1 MFRAVFGN
9 KREGG
14 GKRGDKKSQRHPG
27 GEVYAHSTLQRGS
40 GGRATHFQ
48 DHDSGYTESPMKLMR
63 LTKGV
68 SISLPSSPLLPR
80 QADIVPSQSCI
91 KFTGRVRKLE
101 YVDGSSSA
109 REPPVFASCRG
120 KTDHRDLHVEP
131 QPGSSLSTQELM
143 TRLCFLLGE
152 VTPGTASSPMEDRRE
167 KKCDTSA
174 QGGSPSSTLTCSTA
188 SPCSES
194 PSSTL
199 STSAG
204 GQPLPQPLS
213 IPSPHCSSSTSPS
226 GTLSSPVSSPT
237 PCPPAP
243 GHITGSSPGL
253 PSQSPT
259 STLESKDS
267 GIIAT
272 ITSSSENEER
282 SASSEVL
289 TKDEGLGGGAGV
301 MGHASEDRHPGPTRD
316 NLTAQP
322 DEALPRSDI
331 MEPRT
336 PPAPKRPL
344 PQHHIH
350 STSSLVMPRPN
361 SVAATSSTRLEDLS
375 FLDNQRS
382 AGHRSSVRKHNTA
395 GRTNDDSKGRLV
407 PFKPAD
413 IMLKP
418 LLFEVPGITAETPFV
433 GRDWLF
439 TRLEEV
445 LRKTSSCEGRGAVI
459 VGNAGS
465 GKTAIVWRLVTLSCH
480 GMRTPQG
487 GPSIPHSPSSSPKCG
502 DRQGKAASKQP
513 ADSQPN
519 QSAAA
524 GTCDGTA
531 QRKEAVRCLAAK
543 VVAYHFCQADNT
555 YTCLVPEFV
564 HSVAAL
570 LARAPQLA
578 PYRELLAQEPHLQNT
593 LSLRSCVQDPI
604 AAFRKGVL
612 EPIASLR
619 KERRLPEEDYIILVD
634 SLNEAEFH
642 KPDYGDTIAT
652 FITKII
658 SKFPLWLKL
667 VVTVRTGLVE
677 ITTLLPFSGISLDI
691 LPDSSDLGAD
701 LSDYIH
707 HRVSS
712 SAQIASNVTTPTGSA
727 PDQLLLSKFS
737 SHLSTRSH
745 GSILYLQLTLDLFH
759 KGHLALKGGNY
770 LVVPVSLSEVYLLM
784 CRVSF
789 PDKEVFERILPVL
802 NVALASLHPLTD
814 EQMFRALN
822 AGSVRG
828 ELEWKDFQQ
837 RLDSLAGFMVRR
849 RDGTRML
856 CHPSFR
862 EWLVWRADGESSDF
876 LCDPRSGHALL
887 AFMFS
892 RQEGKLNRQQTME
905 LGHHILKAHIFKGL
919 SKKTGVS
926 SSVLQAMWVNCS
938 TDSLSAAL
946 ASLRN
951 LYTPNIKVSRLLML
965 GGASVT
971 WCTEVVGHAPILAV
985 HAHLGHVEMVALLL
999 EMGAPLDG
1007 TTDSGMTPLCLAAAA
1022 GHADIV
1028 SLFCKKGAKVGHAD
1042 KNGQCALVHA
1052 GLKGHA
1058 EVINI
1063 LLGQD
1068 WGEEI
1073 PSDPQQHHSNETVT
1087 GKKQAAQQ
1095 AVTAAASVGHTQV
1108 VKILLDLKDEQ
1119 LAVQMDAHD
1128 SLWGE
1133 TVLSAAS
1140 GRGRLEMCAFLL
1152 ERGPGLEI
1160 PNRRGMVPLLSAT
1173 KHGHTQVAELLLKHG
1188 ADINVSDKLSRT
1200 PLMLAASEGHTST
1213 AELLLSK
1220 GASLTSADQE
1230 GLTALSWACLKG
1242 QRGVVQLLVEA
1253 GADLNQPDRQG
1264 RTPLDLA
1271 ALNGDAD
1278 TVHFLVEHGAVLERA
1293 DNNGARGSDRAT
1305 GCQNPALVASVLK
1318 KGSKMAYRTAPHD
1331 RSGHATWAM
1340 ASSKPDILLILLQKL
1355 MEEGNILY
1363 KKGRMKEA
1371 GQRYQYALR
1380 KLPREGQGEELKGLK
1395 DLRVSLYLN
1404 LSRCRRKTN
1413 DFGIAEE
1420 FATKALELK
1429 PRSYEAYYARARAK
1443 RSSRQFAAALADL
1456 HEAARLSPSNRE
1468 IRRLLV
1474 RVEEEV
1480 KHHQKIPTNS
1490 MTQGYNRDP
1499 HTHHHQATEE
1509 ETDVYSQGSLERQAP
1524 AEQTDAEKEE
1534 EKEEGE
1540 EVSLTCG
1547 KSPEFWPLNPYAP
1560 NRTLPGGVAFGL
1572 GDQSPCFPQEEY
1584 VQNQLFV
1591 DLPEPVP
1598 AINRQTQNQGSRTHH
1613 HCHSLQSGGR
1623 VGGRPLSLCGPSS
1636 PLPGRHMSTSLR
1648 PAPVLGIDI
1657 GPGSVSEHSG
1667 HSPTEHYH
1675 PMSPNSSS
1683 PPGPLQMYQPRSSS
1697 FSRGSDR
1704 FSTHSVALDS
1714 LPLALGSSME
1724 VRREGG
1730 GGGGGTAGSRGSSS
1744 SQASSGNLSDGGR
1757 QQVPDPPCPI
1767 KSSGSFKTK
1776 PELKPRPF
1784 MGVMD
1789 KSVRVQGQQTSGL
1802 SRQGGGAESF
1812 SMSVMEFQGFSS
1824 DFKRASFQEH
1834 ISGSQANSQQQ
1845 GRDFGERLHQR
1856 EARGTGSSHLRFP
1869 DGRHR
1874 QASLTRDNPALHM
1887 APIKPKRSFIESNV

>member
-9 KREGG
+9 KRDG
-14 GKRGDKKSQRHPG
+14 GKRGGKKKQSNQG
-27 GEVYAHSTLQRGS
+27 VEVFTHSTLQRGG
-40 GGRATHFQ
+40 GGRP
-48 DHDSGYTESPMKLMR
+48 DRDSRNAASPVKRGR
-63 LTKGV
+63 LTKGA

-80 QADIVPSQSCI
+80 EADIAPSQSCI
-91 KFTGRVRKLE
+91 KFTVLLSAVAEGRVRKLE
-101 YVDGSSSA
+101 YVDDSPSA
-109 REPPVFASCRG
+109 REPLVFASCRG
-120 KTDHRDLHVEP
+120 QADHRDLHVEP

-152 VTPGTASSPMEDRRE
+152 ATPGTASSPMEDRRE
-167 KKCDTSA
+167 KKCDSSA

-204 GQPLPQPLS
+204 GQSLPLP
-213 IPSPHCSSSTSPS
+213 SPKCSSSTSPS
-226 GTLSSPVSSPT
+226 GTLSNTVPSPAPS
-237 PCPPAP
+237 PAP
-243 GHITGSSPGL
+243 GPSTWSSPG
-253 PSQSPT
+253 PPPHSPT
-259 STLESKDS
+259 STLGSKDS

-282 SASSEVL
+282 SAGSEVL
-289 TKDEGLGGGAGV
+289 TKEDGPGGGAGV

-316 NLTAQP
+316 NLTTQP

-331 MEPRT
+331 TEQRT

-350 STSSLVMPRPN
+350 TTSSLAMPRPN

-375 FLDNQRS
+375 FLDNQRA

-407 PFKPAD
+407 PFKQAD

-418 LLFEVPGITAETPFV
+418 LLFEVPGVNAETPFV

-445 LRKTSSCEGRGAVI
+445 LKKTSSCEGRGAVI

-465 GKTAIVWRLVTLSCH
+465 GKTAIIWRLVTLSCH

-502 DRQGKAASKQP
+502 DKQGRAASKQP
-513 ADSQPN
+513 ADSQPS

-524 GTCDGTA
+524 AGTSDSTT

-570 LARAPQLA
+570 LARAPQLG
-578 PYRELLAQEPHLQNT
+578 PYRELLVQEPHIQNT

-619 KERRLPEEDYIILVD
+619 KERRLPEEDYIIVVD

-667 VVTVRTGLVE
+667 VVTVRTGLVD

-707 HRVSS
+707 HRVNSS
-712 SAQIASNVTTPTGSA
+712 TQVATNVTTPTGSA

-789 PDKEVFERILPVL
+789 PDKEAFERVLPVL

-828 ELEWKDFQQ
+828 ELEWKDFHL

-965 GGASVT
+965 GGASVS

-985 HAHLGHVEMVALLL
+985 HAHLGHMEMVALLL
-999 EMGAPLDG
+999 ENGAPVDG
-1007 TTDSGMTPLCLAAAA
+1007 TTDSGMTALCLAVAA
-1022 GHADIV
+1022 GHSDIV
-1028 SLFCKKGAKVGHAD
+1028 SLLCKKGAKVGHAD
-1042 KNGQCALVHA
+1042 KSSQCALVHA

-1058 EVINI
+1058 EIINI

-1068 WGEEI
+1068 WPAEI
-1073 PSDPQQHHSNETVT
+1073 PTDPQQHHTNETVS
-1087 GKKQAAQQ
+1087 GKTQAAQQ
-1095 AVTAAASVGHTQV
+1095 AATAAASMGHTQV
-1108 VKILLDLKDEQ
+1108 VKSLLDLKDEQ

-1133 TVLSAAS
+1133 TVLSAAA
-1140 GRGRLEMCAFLL
+1140 GRGRMEVCVLL
-1152 ERGPGLEI
+1152 VERGAELEI
-1160 PNRRGMVPLLSAT
+1160 ANRRGMAPLLST
-1173 KHGHTQVAELLLKHG
+1173 SKHGHTQIVELLLKQN
-1188 ADINVSDKLSRT
+1188 ADISVTEKQGRT
-1200 PLMLAASEGHTST
+1200 PLMLAASEGHGATV
-1213 AELLLSK
+1213 ELLLSK
-1220 GASLTSADQE
+1220 GASLTSTDQE

-1242 QRGVVQLLVEA
+1242 QRAVVQLLAEA
-1253 GADLNQPDRQG
+1253 GADLNHPDRQG

-1271 ALNGDAD
+1271 ALTGDAE
-1278 TVHFLVEHGAVLERA
+1278 TVHYLVERGAVLERA
-1293 DNNGARGSDRAT
+1293 DSSSRGSERSA
-1305 GCQNPALVASVLK
+1305 GCLNPALVASLLK
-1318 KGSKMAYRTAPHD
+1318 KGSKTGYKTAPHD

-1355 MEEGNILY
+1355 MEEGNMLY

-1474 RVEEEV
+1474 RVEEEC
-1480 KHHQKIPTNS
+1480 KHHQKASSNN
-1490 MTQGYNRDP
+1490 MTQGYNREP
-1499 HTHHHQATEE
+1499 HTHHHAAAEDE
-1509 ETDVYSQGSLERQAP
+1509 ADAYSQGSLERPVPTETA
-1524 AEQTDAEKEE
+1524 DADKEE
-1534 EKEEGE
+1534 DKEEGE
-1540 EVSLTCG
+1540 EAGLQCG

-1560 NRTLPGGVAFGL
+1560 NRTLPGGVAFAL
-1572 GDQSPCFPQEEY
+1572 ADQSPCFPQEEY
-1584 VQNQLFV
+1584 VPNQLFV

-1598 AINRQTQNQGSRTHH
+1598 ALNRQNQGLSRTHH

-1648 PAPVLGIDI
+1648 PAPLLGMDM
-1657 GPGSVSEHSG
+1657 GHGLVNEHSG
-1667 HSPTEHYH
+1667 LSPTELYH

-1683 PPGPLQMYQPRSSS
+1683 PPGPLHMYQPRSSS

-1704 FSTHSVALDS
+1704 LSTHSVALEG
-1714 LPLALGSSME
+1714 LALALGSGME
-1724 VRREGG
+1724 VRRE

-1757 QQVPDPPCPI
+1757 QQVPDVPCPI

-1789 KSVRVQGQQTSGL
+1789 KSVRVQGQQSSGL
-1802 SRQGGGAESF
+1802 GRPGQGGLESF
-1812 SMSVMEFQGFSS
+1812 SMSVMEFQGLNSE
-1824 DFKRASFQEH
+1824 FKHASFQEQL
-1834 ISGSQANSQQQ
+1834 SGGPATSQQQ

-1856 EARGTGSSHLRFP
+1856 EARGSQLRFP

>member
-1 MFRAVFGN
+1 MN
-9 KREGG
+9 EC
-14 GKRGDKKSQRHPG
+14 
-27 GEVYAHSTLQRGS
+27 STW
-40 GGRATHFQ
+40 
-48 DHDSGYTESPMKLMR
+48 P
-63 LTKGV
+63 V
-68 SISLPSSPLLPR
+68 
-80 QADIVPSQSCI
+80 
-91 KFTGRVRKLE
+91 
-101 YVDGSSSA
+101 SA
-109 REPPVFASCRG
+109 RRVPGQQLRQRLR
-120 KTDHRDLHVEP
+120 HLHVEP
-131 QPGSSLSTQELM
+131 QLGSSLSTQELM

-152 VTPGTASSPMEDRRE
+152 ATPGTASSPMEDRRE

-174 QGGSPSSTLTCSTA
+174 QGGSPSSTLTRSTA

-204 GQPLPQPLS
+204 GHPV
-213 IPSPHCSSSTSPS
+213 PSP
-226 GTLSSPVSSPT
+226 
-237 PCPPAP
+237 
-243 GHITGSSPGL
+243 
-253 PSQSPT
+253 
-259 STLESKDS
+259 SKDS
-267 GIIAT
+267 GIT
-272 ITSSSENEER
+272 GETCGCVSW
-282 SASSEVL
+282 
-289 TKDEGLGGGAGV
+289 
-301 MGHASEDRHPGPTRD
+301 
-316 NLTAQP
+316 
-322 DEALPRSDI
+322 PRSI
-331 MEPRT
+331 YMLWVQI
-336 PPAPKRPL
+336 AYY
-344 PQHHIH
+344 
-350 STSSLVMPRPN
+350 
-361 SVAATSSTRLEDLS
+361 TRLVA
-375 FLDNQRS
+375 FRQ
-382 AGHRSSVRKHNTA
+382 
-395 GRTNDDSKGRLV
+395 
-407 PFKPAD
+407 AD

-439 TRLEEV
+439 ARLEEV
-445 LRKTSSCEGRGAVI
+445 LRKTSSCEGRGAVV

-465 GKTAIVWRLVTLSCH
+465 GKTAIIWRLVTLSCH
-480 GMRTPQG
+480 GVRTPQG
-487 GPSIPHSPSSSPKCG
+487 GPGIPHSPSG
-502 DRQGKAASKQP
+502 DKQGRAASKQP
-513 ADSQPN
+513 AESQP
-519 QSAAA
+519 SLSAAAA
-524 GTCDGTA
+524 GTGDGKA
-531 QRKEAVRCLAAK
+531 QRKETVRRLAAK

-570 LARAPQLA
+570 LARAPQLS

-667 VVTVRTGLVE
+667 VVTVRTGLVD
-677 ITTLLPFSGISLDI
+677 ITTPLPFSGISLDI

-701 LSDYIH
+701 LSDYVH
-707 HRVSS
+707 QRVSGS
-712 SAQIASNVTTPTGSA
+712 SQVAANVTTPTGSA

-737 SHLSTRSH
+737 SHLSTRSN
-745 GSILYLQLTLDLFH
+745 GSVLYLQLTLDLFH
-759 KGHLALKGGNY
+759 RGQLALKGGNY

-789 PDKEVFERILPVL
+789 PEKELFERILPVL

-862 EWLVWRADGESSDF
+862 EWLVWRADGESTDF

-919 SKKTGVS
+919 SKRTGVS

-999 EMGAPLDG
+999 EMWAPVDG
-1007 TTDSGMTPLCLAAAA
+1007 TTDAGMTPLCLAAAA
-1022 GHADIV
+1022 GHVDIV
-1028 SLFCKKGAKVGHAD
+1028 SLLCKKGAKVGHAD
-1042 KNGQCALVHA
+1042 KSGQCALVHA

-1058 EVINI
+1058 EIVDV

-1068 WGEEI
+1068 WGAEG
-1073 PSDPQQHHSNETVT
+1073 PADAQQQSSGESAT
-1087 GKKQAAQQ
+1087 GKTQAAQR
-1095 AVTAAASVGHTQV
+1095 AVTAAASVGHAQV
-1108 VKILLDLKDEQ
+1108 VKSLLDTKEEQ

-1133 TVLSAAS
+1133 TVLSAAA
-1140 GRGRLEMCAFLL
+1140 GRGRMEVCAFLV
-1152 ERGPGLEI
+1152 ERGAGLEI
-1160 PNRRGMVPLLSAT
+1160 PNRRGMVPLLSAA
-1173 KHGHTQVAELLLKHG
+1173 KHGHAQIVELLLKQG
-1188 ADINVSDKLSRT
+1188 ADVNVSDKQGRT
-1200 PLMLAASEGHTST
+1200 ALMLAASEGHVST
-1213 AELLLSK
+1213 VELLLSK
-1220 GASLTSADQE
+1220 GENASLSSADQE
-1230 GLTALSWACLKG
+1230 GLTALGWACLKG
-1242 QRGVVQLLVEA
+1242 QRGAVQLLVEA
-1253 GADLNQPDRQG
+1253 GADLNQQDRQG

-1271 ALNGDAD
+1271 ALNGDGD
-1278 TVHFLVEHGAVLERA
+1278 TVHCLVEHGAVLERA
-1293 DNNGARGSDRAT
+1293 DNNGTRGPERTT
-1305 GCQNPALVASVLK
+1305 GCQNPALVASLLK
-1318 KGSKMAYRTAPHD
+1318 KGSKT
-1331 RSGHATWAM
+1331 GHATWAM
-1340 ASSKPDILLILLQKL
+1340 ASSKPDVLLILLQKL
-1355 MEEGNILY
+1355 MEEGNMLY

-1413 DFGIAEE
+1413 DFGLAED

-1429 PRSYEAYYARARAK
+1429 PRSYEAFYARARAK

-1456 HEAARLSPSNRE
+1456 HEAARLCPSNRE

-1474 RVEEEV
+1474 RVEEEC
-1480 KHHQKIPTNS
+1480 KHHQRTCGNNNHP
-1490 MTQGYNRDP
+1490 TQGYNRDP
-1499 HTHHHQATEE
+1499 YAHHHHQGAEE
-1509 ETDVYSQGSLERQAP
+1509 DADGYSQGSLERQ
-1524 AEQTDAEKEE
+1524 
-1534 EKEEGE
+1534 EGE
-1540 EVSLTCG
+1540 EVSLQCG
-1547 KSPEFWPLNPYAP
+1547 KGPDFWPLNPYAP

-1572 GDQSPCFPQEEY
+1572 TDQALCFPQEEY
-1584 VQNQLFV
+1584 PQNQLFV

-1598 AINRQTQNQGSRTHH
+1598 AVSRQTQAQGSRTHH
-1613 HCHSLQSGGR
+1613 HCHSLQAGSR

-1636 PLPGRHMSTSLR
+1636 PLPGRHISTSLR

-1657 GPGSVSEHSG
+1657 SPGSANEHSG
-1667 HSPTEHYH
+1667 HSPAELYH
-1675 PMSPNSSS
+1675 PMSPSSSS

-1704 FSTHSVALDS
+1704 LSTHAAALDG
-1714 LPLALGSSME
+1714 LALALASGME

-1730 GGGGGTAGSRGSSS
+1730 GGAGTAGSRGSSS

-1757 QQVPDPPCPI
+1757 QQALDAPCPI

-1789 KSVRVQGQQTSGL
+1789 KAVRVQGQLTSGL
-1802 SRQGGGAESF
+1802 GRQGQGGGGGVESF
-1812 SMSVMEFQGFSS
+1812 SMSVMEFQGLNN
-1824 DFKRASFQEH
+1824 DFKRASFQEQL
-1834 ISGSQANSQQQ
+1834 SGGQAAGQQH
-1845 GRDFGERLHQR
+1845 GREFGERLHQR
-1856 EARGTGSSHLRFP
+1856 EARGSASSQLRFP

>member
-1 MFRAVFGN
+1 ML
-9 KREGG
+9 K
-14 GKRGDKKSQRHPG
+14 
-27 GEVYAHSTLQRGS
+27 GENRNRRSSRLDWNRFFT
-40 GGRATHFQ
+40 FF
-48 DHDSGYTESPMKLMR
+48 SPAF
-63 LTKGV
+63 
-68 SISLPSSPLLPR
+68 LL
-80 QADIVPSQSCI
+80 CI
-91 KFTGRVRKLE
+91 FTG
-101 YVDGSSSA
+101 
-109 REPPVFASCRG
+109 
-120 KTDHRDLHVEP
+120 
-131 QPGSSLSTQELM
+131 SL
-143 TRLCFLLGE
+143 FLSLN
-152 VTPGTASSPMEDRRE
+152 
-167 KKCDTSA
+167 
-174 QGGSPSSTLTCSTA
+174 STA
-188 SPCSES
+188 SHS
-194 PSSTL
+194 L
-199 STSAG
+199 
-204 GQPLPQPLS
+204 
-213 IPSPHCSSSTSPS
+213 
-226 GTLSSPVSSPT
+226 
-237 PCPPAP
+237 
-243 GHITGSSPGL
+243 
-253 PSQSPT
+253 
-259 STLESKDS
+259 
-267 GIIAT
+267 
-272 ITSSSENEER
+272 
-282 SASSEVL
+282 L
-289 TKDEGLGGGAGV
+289 T
-301 MGHASEDRHPGPTRD
+301 
-316 NLTAQP
+316 
-322 DEALPRSDI
+322 
-331 MEPRT
+331 
-336 PPAPKRPL
+336 
-344 PQHHIH
+344 
-350 STSSLVMPRPN
+350 
-361 SVAATSSTRLEDLS
+361 ATSSTRLEDLGY
-375 FLDNQRS
+375 LDSQR
-382 AGHRSSVRKHNTA
+382 ATGHRGSVRKHNTS
-395 GRTNDDSKGRLV
+395 GRTSDDSKGRLV
-407 PFKPAD
+407 PFKQAD

-418 LLFEVPGITAETPFV
+418 LLFEVPGITTETPFV

-445 LRKTSSCEGRGAVI
+445 LRKTRSCEGRGAVI

-465 GKTAIVWRLVTLSCH
+465 GKTAVIWRLVTLSCH
-480 GMRTPQG
+480 GMRTSLG
-487 GPSIPHSPSSSPKCG
+487 GPSIPHSPGSSPKCKSFPFFKKKF
-502 DRQGKAASKQP
+502 RALQGKAASKQP
-513 ADSQPN
+513 ADSHPN
-519 QSAAA
+519 QGNVS
-524 GTCDGTA
+524 GTSDSTPP
-531 QRKEAVRCLAAK
+531 RKEAVRSLAAR

-578 PYRELLAQEPHLQNT
+578 PYRELLIQEPHLQNT

-658 SKFPLWLKL
+658 PKFPHWLKL
-667 VVTVRTGLVE
+667 VVTVRTGLVD

-712 SAQIASNVTTPTGSA
+712 STQIAANVTTPTGSA
-727 PDQLLLSKFS
+727 PDPLLLSKFS

-759 KGHLALKGGNY
+759 KGDLALKGGNY

-789 PDKEVFERILPVL
+789 PDKELFERVLPVL
-802 NVALASLHPLTD
+802 NVALASLHPLAD

-822 AGSVRG
+822 AGSVKG

-905 LGHHILKAHIFKGL
+905 MGHHILKAHIFKGL

-971 WCTEVVGHAPILAV
+971 WCTEVIGHAPILAV

-999 EMGAPLDG
+999 EMGAPADG

-1028 SLFCKKGAKVGHAD
+1028 SLLCKKGSKVSHAD
-1042 KNGQCALVHA
+1042 KSGQCALVHA
-1052 GLKGHA
+1052 GLKGHV
-1058 EVINI
+1058 EIINI

-1073 PSDPQQHHSNETVT
+1073 PTDPQQHHSGETVT
-1087 GKKQAAQQ
+1087 GKTQAAQQ
-1095 AVTAAASVGHTQV
+1095 AATAAAGVGHTQV
-1108 VKILLDLKDEQ
+1108 VKSLLDLKDEQ

-1133 TVLSAAS
+1133 TGAFLAAA

-1152 ERGPGLEI
+1152 ERGAGLEEA
-1160 PNRRGMVPLLSAT
+1160 NRRGMVPLLSAT
-1173 KHGHTQVAELLLKHG
+1173 KHGHTQVRRLPSLSTFYSEIQGCLKCIYMNWRAILLLF
-1188 ADINVSDKLSRT
+1188 VV
-1200 PLMLAASEGHTST
+1200 P
-1213 AELLLSK
+1213 
-1220 GASLTSADQE
+1220 GASLSSADQE
-1230 GLTALSWACLKG
+1230 GLTALSWACMKG
-1242 QRGVVQLLVEA
+1242 QKGAVHCLVE
-1253 GADLNQPDRQG
+1253 N
-1264 RTPLDLA
+1264 
-1271 ALNGDAD
+1271 
-1278 TVHFLVEHGAVLERA
+1278 GAVLERA
-1293 DNNGARGSDRAT
+1293 DNSSRVSERAT
-1305 GCQNPALVASVLK
+1305 GCQNPALVASLLK
-1318 KGSKMAYRTAPHD
+1318 KGSKM
-1331 RSGHATWAM
+1331 GHATWAM

-1355 MEEGNILY
+1355 MEEGNLLY

-1380 KLPREGQGEELKGLK
+1380 KLPREGQAEELKGLK

-1429 PRSYEAYYARARAK
+1429 PRSYEAFYARARAK

-1456 HEAARLSPSNRE
+1456 HEAARLCPSNRE
-1468 IRRLLV
+1468 IRRLLA
-1474 RVEEEV
+1474 RVEEEC
-1480 KHHQKIPTNS
+1480 KHHQKLSSNNS
-1490 MTQGYNRDP
+1490 AQGYNRDP

-1509 ETDVYSQGSLERQAP
+1509 ETDVFSQGSLERHIP
-1524 AEQTDAEKEE
+1524 AEQANAEKEE
-1534 EKEEGE
+1534 EKEDGE
-1540 EVSLTCG
+1540 EVSLQCG

-1560 NRTLPGGVAFGL
+1560 NRTLPGAVAFGL
-1572 GDQSPCFPQEEY
+1572 GDQSPSFHQEEY

-1591 DLPEPVP
+1591 DMPEPVP
-1598 AINRQTQNQGSRTHH
+1598 AVNRQLQSQGSRTHH
-1613 HCHSLQSGGR
+1613 QCHSLQSGSR
-1623 VGGRPLSLCGPSS
+1623 IGGRPLSLCGPSS
-1636 PLPGRHMSTSLR
+1636 PLPGRHISTSLR
-1648 PAPVLGIDI
+1648 PAPVMGIDI
-1657 GPGSVSEHSG
+1657 GPGSCEHSG
-1667 HSPTEHYH
+1667 LSPTEHYH

-1704 FSTHSVALDS
+1704 LSTHSVALDG
-1714 LPLALGSSME
+1714 LALALGAGME

-1730 GGGGGTAGSRGSSS
+1730 GAGTTGSRGSSS

-1757 QQVPDPPCPI
+1757 QQAPDAPCPI

-1789 KSVRVQGQQTSGL
+1789 KAVRVSQQASGL
-1802 SRQGGGAESF
+1802 SRQGGGVESF
-1812 SMSVMEFQGFSS
+1812 SMSVMEFQGLNNE
-1824 DFKRASFQEH
+1824 FKHASFQEQH
-1834 ISGSQANSQQQ
+1834 SVSHSNSQQQ
-1845 GRDFGERLHQR
+1845 GREFGDRLHQR
-1856 EARGTGSSHLRFP
+1856 EGRGTTSSQLRFP
-1869 DGRHR
+1869 EGRHR

>member
-1 MFRAVFGN
+1 MLAASGSNLLSCSRMKISSFACCRISGSLLLTLIATARLVMV
-9 KREGG
+9 
-14 GKRGDKKSQRHPG
+14 SRH
-27 GEVYAHSTLQRGS
+27 L
-40 GGRATHFQ
+40 ATI
-48 DHDSGYTESPMKLMR
+48 PK
-63 LTKGV
+63 
-68 SISLPSSPLLPR
+68 P
-80 QADIVPSQSCI
+80 
-91 KFTGRVRKLE
+91 
-101 YVDGSSSA
+101 
-109 REPPVFASCRG
+109 
-120 KTDHRDLHVEP
+120 
-131 QPGSSLSTQELM
+131 
-143 TRLCFLLGE
+143 
-152 VTPGTASSPMEDRRE
+152 
-167 KKCDTSA
+167 
-174 QGGSPSSTLTCSTA
+174 
-188 SPCSES
+188 
-194 PSSTL
+194 
-199 STSAG
+199 
-204 GQPLPQPLS
+204 
-213 IPSPHCSSSTSPS
+213 PSPRKASTFPKFL
-226 GTLSSPVSSPT
+226 TYLSR
-237 PCPPAP
+237 
-243 GHITGSSPGL
+243 L
-253 PSQSPT
+253 F
-259 STLESKDS
+259 
-267 GIIAT
+267 
-272 ITSSSENEER
+272 
-282 SASSEVL
+282 
-289 TKDEGLGGGAGV
+289 
-301 MGHASEDRHPGPTRD
+301 
-316 NLTAQP
+316 
-322 DEALPRSDI
+322 
-331 MEPRT
+331 
-336 PPAPKRPL
+336 
-344 PQHHIH
+344 
-350 STSSLVMPRPN
+350 SLYP
-361 SVAATSSTRLEDLS
+361 
-375 FLDNQRS
+375 
-382 AGHRSSVRKHNTA
+382 
-395 GRTNDDSKGRLV
+395 GRLV
-407 PFKPAD
+407 PFKQAD

-418 LLFEVPGITAETPFV
+418 LLFEVPGITTETPFV

-445 LRKTSSCEGRGAVI
+445 LRKTRSCEGRGAVI

-465 GKTAIVWRLVTLSCH
+465 GKTAVIWRLVTLSCH
-480 GMRTPQG
+480 GMRTSLG
-487 GPSIPHSPSSSPKCG
+487 GPSIPHSP
-502 DRQGKAASKQP
+502 AASKQP
-513 ADSQPN
+513 TDSHPN
-519 QSAAA
+519 QGNVS
-524 GTCDGTA
+524 GTSDSTPP
-531 QRKEAVRCLAAK
+531 RKEAVRSLAAR

-578 PYRELLAQEPHLQNT
+578 PYRELLIQEPHLQNT

-658 SKFPLWLKL
+658 PKFPHWLKL
-667 VVTVRTGLVE
+667 VVTVRTGLVD

-712 SAQIASNVTTPTGSA
+712 STQIAANVTTPTGSA
-727 PDQLLLSKFS
+727 PDPLLLSKFS

-759 KGHLALKGGNY
+759 KGDLALKGGNY

-789 PDKEVFERILPVL
+789 PDKELFERVLPVL
-802 NVALASLHPLTD
+802 NVALASLHPLAD

-822 AGSVRG
+822 AGSVKG

-905 LGHHILKAHIFKGL
+905 MGHHILKAHIFKGL

-971 WCTEVVGHAPILAV
+971 WCTEVIGHAPILAV

-999 EMGAPLDG
+999 EMGAPADG

-1028 SLFCKKGAKVGHAD
+1028 SLLCKKGSKVSHAD
-1042 KNGQCALVHA
+1042 KSGQCALVHA
-1052 GLKGHA
+1052 GLKGHV
-1058 EVINI
+1058 EIINI

-1073 PSDPQQHHSNETVT
+1073 PTDPQQHHSGETVT
-1087 GKKQAAQQ
+1087 GKTQAAQQ
-1095 AVTAAASVGHTQV
+1095 AATAAV
-1108 VKILLDLKDEQ
+1108 VKSLLDLKDEQ

-1133 TVLSAAS
+1133 TGAFLAAA

-1152 ERGPGLEI
+1152 ERGAGLEEA
-1160 PNRRGMVPLLSAT
+1160 NRRGMVPLLSAT
-1173 KHGHTQVAELLLKHG
+1173 KHGHTQVAELLLKQG
-1188 ADINVSDKLSRT
+1188 ADIDATDKQGRSALI
-1200 PLMLAASEGHTST
+1200 LAASEGHAST
-1213 AELLLSK
+1213 VELLLSK
-1220 GASLTSADQE
+1220 GASLSSADQE
-1230 GLTALSWACLKG
+1230 GLTALSWACMKG
-1242 QRGVVQLLVEA
+1242 QKGAVQVLMEA
-1253 GADLNQPDRQG
+1253 GADLNHPDRQG

-1278 TVHFLVEHGAVLERA
+1278 TVHCLVENGAVLERA
-1293 DNNGARGSDRAT
+1293 DNSSRVSERAT
-1305 GCQNPALVASVLK
+1305 GCQNPALVASLLK
-1318 KGSKMAYRTAPHD
+1318 KGSKM
-1331 RSGHATWAM
+1331 GHATWAM

-1355 MEEGNILY
+1355 MEEGNLLY

-1429 PRSYEAYYARARAK
+1429 PRSYEAFYARARAK

-1456 HEAARLSPSNRE
+1456 HEAARLCPSNRE
-1468 IRRLLV
+1468 IRRLLA
-1474 RVEEEV
+1474 RVEEEC
-1480 KHHQKIPTNS
+1480 KHHQKLSSNNS
-1490 MTQGYNRDP
+1490 AQGYNRDP
-1499 HTHHHQATEE
+1499 HTHHHQTTEE
-1509 ETDVYSQGSLERQAP
+1509 ETDVFSQGSLERHIP
-1524 AEQTDAEKEE
+1524 AEQANAEKEE
-1534 EKEEGE
+1534 EKEDGE
-1540 EVSLTCG
+1540 EVSLQCG

-1560 NRTLPGGVAFGL
+1560 NRTLPGAVAFGL
-1572 GDQSPCFPQEEY
+1572 GDQSPSFHQEEY

-1591 DLPEPVP
+1591 DMPEPVP
-1598 AINRQTQNQGSRTHH
+1598 AVNRQLQSQGSRTHH
-1613 HCHSLQSGGR
+1613 QCHSLQSGSR
-1623 VGGRPLSLCGPSS
+1623 IGGRPLSLCGPSS
-1636 PLPGRHMSTSLR
+1636 PLPGRHISTSLR
-1648 PAPVLGIDI
+1648 PAPVMGIDI
-1657 GPGSVSEHSG
+1657 GPGSCEHSG
-1667 HSPTEHYH
+1667 LSPTEHYH

-1704 FSTHSVALDS
+1704 LSTHSVALDG
-1714 LPLALGSSME
+1714 LALALGAGME

-1730 GGGGGTAGSRGSSS
+1730 GAGTTGSRGSSS

-1757 QQVPDPPCPI
+1757 QQAPDAPCPI

-1789 KSVRVQGQQTSGL
+1789 KAVRVSQQASGL
-1802 SRQGGGAESF
+1802 SRQGGGVESF
-1812 SMSVMEFQGFSS
+1812 SMSVMEFQGLNNE
-1824 DFKRASFQEH
+1824 FKHASFQEQH
-1834 ISGSQANSQQQ
+1834 SVSHSNSQQQ
-1845 GRDFGERLHQR
+1845 GREFGDRLHQR
-1856 EARGTGSSHLRFP
+1856 EGRGTTSSQLRFP
-1869 DGRHR
+1869 EGRHR

>member
-9 KREGG
+9 KRDGG
-14 GKRGDKKSQRHPG
+14 GKRGEKKKQRHQG
-27 GEVYAHSTLQRGS
+27 GTLQRD
-40 GGRATHFQ
+40 RVRHAAHYQ
-48 DHDSGYTESPMKLMR
+48 DHISGHTESSGNRKR
-63 LTKGV
+63 LARGV

-80 QADIVPSQSCI
+80 PADVVPSQSCI
-91 KFTGRVRKLE
+91 KFTGRVRKPE
-101 YVDGSSSA
+101 YVDGSSNA
-109 REPPVFASCRG
+109 REPLVFASCRG
-120 KTDHRDLHVEP
+120 KADHRDLHVEP

-152 VTPGTASSPMEDRRE
+152 ATPGTASSPMEDRRE
-167 KKCDTSA
+167 KKCDSSA
-174 QGGSPSSTLTCSTA
+174 QGGSPSSTLTCSTT

-199 STSAG
+199 SHSAG
-204 GQPLPQPLS
+204 GQPLHQPLPL
-213 IPSPHCSSSTSPS
+213 PSPLCSSSTSPS
-226 GTLSSPVSSPT
+226 GTLSSPVLS
-237 PCPPAP
+237 PAP
-243 GHITGSSPGL
+243 GPATGSISRSSPVP
-253 PSQSPT
+253 PSHSPT

-289 TKDEGLGGGAGV
+289 TKDEGLGGGSGAV
-301 MGHASEDRHPGPTRD
+301 GHESEDRHPGPTKD
-316 NLTAQP
+316 NLTAKQ
-322 DEALPRSDI
+322 DEALPRADI

-350 STSSLVMPRPN
+350 STSSLVMQRPN
-361 SVAATSSTRLEDLS
+361 SVAASSSTRLEDLS
-375 FLDNQRS
+375 FLDNQRA

-395 GRTNDDSKGRLV
+395 GRTNDESKGRLV
-407 PFKPAD
+407 PFKQAD

-418 LLFEVPGITAETPFV
+418 LLFEVPGITTETPFV

-465 GKTAIVWRLVTLSCH
+465 GKTAIIWRLVTLSCH

-487 GPSIPHSPSSSPKCG
+487 GPSIPHSPGSSPKCG
-502 DRQGKAASKQP
+502 DKQGKTASKQP

-519 QSAAA
+519 QSAVA
-524 GTCDGTA
+524 GTSDSAA

-564 HSVAAL
+564 HSIAAL

-578 PYRELLAQEPHLQNT
+578 SYRELLVQEPHLQNT

-612 EPIASLR
+612 EPMASLR
-619 KERRLPEEDYIILVD
+619 KERRLPEEDFIILVD

-658 SKFPLWLKL
+658 SKFPVWLKL

-712 SAQIASNVTTPTGSA
+712 SSQVAVNVTTPTGSA

-737 SHLSTRSH
+737 SHLTTRSH

-759 KGHLALKGGNY
+759 KGHLSLKGGNY

-789 PDKEVFERILPVL
+789 PEKDVFERVLPVL

-837 RLDSLAGFMVRR
+837 RLDSLAGFMVKR

-862 EWLVWRADGESSDF
+862 EWLVWRADGESNDF

-965 GGASVT
+965 GGANVT
-971 WCTEVVGHAPILAV
+971 WCTEVIGHAPILAV

-999 EMGAPLDG
+999 EMNAAVDG

-1022 GHADIV
+1022 GHTDIV
-1028 SLFCKKGAKVGHAD
+1028 TLLCKKGAKVGHAD
-1042 KNGQCALVHA
+1042 KSGQCALVHT
-1052 GLKGHA
+1052 GLKGHTDI
-1058 EVINI
+1058 INI

-1068 WGEEI
+1068 WGAEI
-1073 PSDPQQHHSNETVT
+1073 PTDPPQQQQHHSNETVT
-1087 GKKQAAQQ
+1087 GKAQAAQQ
-1095 AVTAAASVGHTQV
+1095 AVTAAASVGHIQV
-1108 VKILLDLKDEQ
+1108 VKSLLDLKDEQ

-1133 TVLSAAS
+1133 TALSAAA
-1140 GRGRLEMCAFLL
+1140 GRGRMEMCLFLL

-1188 ADINVSDKLSRT
+1188 ADINVSDKQGRT
-1200 PLMLAASEGHTST
+1200 PLVLAAAEGHTST
-1213 AELLLSK
+1213 AELLQLK
-1220 GASLTSADQE
+1220 GASLSSTDQE
-1230 GLTALSWACLKG
+1230 GLTALSWACMKG
-1242 QRGVVQLLVEA
+1242 QKGTVQLLVEL
-1253 GADLNQPDRQG
+1253 GADVNHPDRQG
-1264 RTPLDLA
+1264 RTPLDIA

-1278 TVHFLVEHGAVLERA
+1278 TVHCLVEHGAVLERA
-1293 DNNGARGSDRAT
+1293 ENSRGSDRAT
-1305 GCQNPALVASVLK
+1305 GCQNPALVASLLK
-1318 KGSKMAYRTAPHD
+1318 KGSKTGYRTAPHD
-1331 RSGHATWAM
+1331 RSGHATWAL

-1355 MEEGNILY
+1355 MEEGNLLY

-1429 PRSYEAYYARARAK
+1429 PRSYEAFYARARAK

-1456 HEAARLSPSNRE
+1456 HEAARLCPSNRE

-1474 RVEEEV
+1474 RVEEEC
-1480 KHHQKIPTNS
+1480 KHHQKACSNNAAP
-1490 MTQGYNRDP
+1490 GYTRDP
-1499 HTHHHQATEE
+1499 HAHHHPATEE
-1509 ETDVYSQGSLERQAP
+1509 ETDAFSQGSLERQNP
-1524 AEQTDAEKEE
+1524 AEQTDTDKDEE
-1534 EKEEGE
+1534 REEDE
-1540 EVSLTCG
+1540 EVSLQCG

-1572 GDQSPCFPQEEY
+1572 PDQSPCFPQEEF
-1584 VQNQLFV
+1584 VQNPLFV
-1591 DLPEPVP
+1591 DLTETVP
-1598 AINRQTQNQGSRTHH
+1598 AMNRQSQSSRTHH
-1613 HCHSLQSGGR
+1613 HCHSLQAGGR

-1636 PLPGRHMSTSLR
+1636 PLPGRHISTSLR
-1648 PAPVLGIDI
+1648 PAGVLGIDI
-1657 GPGSVSEHSG
+1657 GPGSISEHSG

-1675 PMSPNSSS
+1675 PMSPSSSS

-1704 FSTHSVALDS
+1704 FSTHSVALDG
-1714 LPLALGSSME
+1714 LALALGSGME
-1724 VRREGG
+1724 VRREG

-1757 QQVPDPPCPI
+1757 QQVPEAPCPI

-1789 KSVRVQGQQTSGL
+1789 KSVRVQGQQTSGM
-1802 SRQGGGAESF
+1802 SRGGESF
-1812 SMSVMEFQGFSS
+1812 SMSVMEFQGFNNE
-1824 DFKRASFQEH
+1824 FKRASFQEQL
-1834 ISGSQANSQQQ
+1834 SGSQANSQQQ
-1845 GRDFGERLHQR
+1845 SRDFGERLHQR
-1856 EARGTGSSHLRFP
+1856 EARGTTSSQLRFP
-1869 DGRHR
+1869 EGGRHR